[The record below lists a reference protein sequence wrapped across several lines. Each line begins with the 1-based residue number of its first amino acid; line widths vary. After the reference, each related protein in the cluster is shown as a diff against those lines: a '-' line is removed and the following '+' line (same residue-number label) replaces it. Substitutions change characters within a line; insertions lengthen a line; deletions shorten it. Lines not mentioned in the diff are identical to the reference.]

1 MITLNSEQ
9 REAVDKMHE
18 FLKGKNQMFMLEGS
32 AGTGKTTCVQTL
44 LRETPDKVF
53 ALSAPTNKATK
64 VLREV
69 SEREGITA
77 ECRTIYSLLGL
88 RISKD
93 SEFVQIEPL
102 GDSAVMDYDVV
113 VIDESSMVNAK
124 LFDFVCD
131 AVAASDVKIIFMCD
145 PLQLPPVKEAR
156 SPTLEIRNKFV
167 LSKVER
173 HDNQILAFAT
183 GLRES
188 ILNGT
193 MPTFKSD
200 NDDKGGVFC
209 VDWRRMQKHLEK
221 AYTSDS
227 YLSNQGNIKTIAWR
241 NDTVAHYN
249 AFVRKA
255 IYGERADVEDFIL
268 NERVVATHPI
278 PKIDDERDIR
288 MVTDEEADVV
298 ALQTG
303 PHPMFGDINCYWLT
317 MESEFSEMWAYGFVV
332 HADSRR
338 AYDAR
343 LNQLAEQA
351 RKKAL
356 PWSSFWA
363 YKHTF
368 FHNIRP
374 CHSITAHRSQGST
387 YETTFVD
394 VEDIMANYNR
404 AEALRCLYVA
414 ATRAQR
420 VLVMKTR

>member
-1 MITLNSEQ
+1 V
-9 REAVDKMHE
+9 RPAAAAA
-18 FLKGKNQMFMLEGS
+18 GEGS
-32 AGTGKTTCVQTL
+32 QVAYAG
-44 LRETPDKVF
+44 
-53 ALSAPTNKATK
+53 
-64 VLREV
+64 
-69 SEREGITA
+69 
-77 ECRTIYSLLGL
+77 
-88 RISKD
+88 
-93 SEFVQIEPL
+93 
-102 GDSAVMDYDVV
+102 
-113 VIDESSMVNAK
+113 
-124 LFDFVCD
+124 
-131 AVAASDVKIIFMCD
+131 D
-145 PLQLPPVKEAR
+145 PQ
-156 SPTLEIRNKFV
+156 KFV

-209 VDWRRMQKHLEK
+209 VDWRRMQKQLEK

-317 MESEFSEMWAYGFVV
+317 MESEFSELWAYGFVV

-356 PWSSFWA
+356 PWSSFWG
-363 YKHTF
+363 YKHTY
-368 FHNIRP
+368 FHDIRP
-374 CHSITAHRSQGST
+374 CHAITAHRSQGST